1 MRAAKNIFANID
13 KVSIGLYALL
23 MLFGWINIYASQYND
38 DSAMV
43 IDFSSRYGKQLF
55 FICISSFVAF
65 LILIIDWKFFY
76 SLSYIFYVAIILL
89 LIGVLFKGGITGGA
103 TSWFEF
109 GSFKFQPS
117 EFAKFTTALAL
128 AKYYNKLNTKRKS
141 LREKLNTYAIIILPF
156 LLIILQNDLGTALVY
171 AGFILVL
178 YREGL
183 SGNILIFGLI
193 IAILFVV
200 TLLVEKT
207 ILIPFLAGIALII
220 FLLSRRKK
228 KELLL
233 IMGILITCIS
243 FIFSV
248 DYIFNDVMAPHQ
260 KKRIDILLGKEFDPH
275 GAGYNLIQSKIA
287 IGSGGFSGKGFL
299 NGTQTRFDFVPEQST
314 DFIFCT
320 IGEEWGFLGSFFFI
334 SLFLSLLFRVLFLA
348 ERQRSNFSRI
358 YGYSVATIL
367 FMHFTIN
374 IGMTIGLL
382 PVIGIPLPFISY
394 GGSSLLGFTIL
405 FMHFTI
411 NIGMTIGL
419 LPVIGIPL
427 PFISYGGSS
436 LLGFT
441 ILLFIFLNLDSYR
454 LQILR

>member
-13 KVSIGLYALL
+13 KVSILLYAVLI
-23 MLFGWINIYASQYND
+23 LFGWVNIYASQYNED
-38 DSAMV
+38 TIMLL
-43 IDFSSRYGKQLF
+43 DFSTRYGKQLL
-55 FICISSFVAF
+55 FIGIASFVAF
-65 LILIIDWKFFY
+65 LILIIDWRFFY
-76 SLSYIFYVAIILL
+76 SLSYLFYITIILV
-89 LIGVLFKGGITGGA
+89 LIGVLFQGVMTGGA
-103 TSWFEF
+103 TSWFEI
-109 GSFKFQPS
+109 GNFKFQPS

-128 AKYYNKLNTKRKS
+128 AKYYNTLHVKRISLQNKLK
-141 LREKLNTYAIIILPF
+141 TYAIIILPF

-171 AGFILVL
+171 AAFILVL

-183 SGNILIFGLI
+183 SGNILIFGIL
-193 IAILFVV
+193 IAILFFL
-200 TLLVEKT
+200 TLVIERT
-207 ILIPFLAGIALII
+207 ILIGVLSAIALII
-220 FLLSRRKK
+220 YLLSRRKK
-228 KELLL
+228 KDLLL
-233 IMGILITCIS
+233 ILGLLISCTT

-248 DYIFNDVMAPHQ
+248 DYIFNDALAPHQ
-260 KKRIDILLGKEFDPH
+260 RKRINILLGKEFDPH

-320 IGEEWGFLGSFFFI
+320 IGEEWGFVGSFSFMI
-334 SLFLSLLFRVLFLA
+334 LFVSLLLRILFLA

-358 YGYSVATIL
+358 YGYSVAAIL
-367 FMHFTIN
+367 FMH
-374 IGMTIGLL
+374 L
-382 PVIGIPLPFISY
+382 V
-394 GGSSLLGFTIL
+394 
-405 FMHFTI
+405 I